1 MLVVQ
6 KYGGSS
12 VANPQRIKNVAGRVA
27 EYYRVGHRV
36 AVVVSAMGDTTDE
49 LLELMEEIS
58 PNPPA
63 REIDMLLS
71 TGEQV
76 SIALLAMALNELG
89 VPAQSFT
96 GLQAGIY
103 TDELHTKA
111 RITKIKPERI
121 TDALNSGKVA
131 VVAGFQGVNQKG
143 DITTLGRGG
152 SDTTAVALAAALKA
166 DICEIYTDV
175 DGVYTADPRIVPDA
189 RKIKEISY
197 EEMLELASL
206 GAVVLQPRSV
216 DFARNYKVEVH
227 VRSSFNYNDG
237 TVLKEEKDLEKKGV
251 VTGVAHDKNAVKVG
265 VFGVPDQPGVA
276 YRLFS
281 ELAAHN
287 INVDMIIQ
295 SAGSD
300 PGQNDISFTIGKND
314 LAKTLEI
321 LEELVKKL
329 SAKGY
334 TYDEKV
340 AKVSIVGA
348 GMVSYPGVA
357 AKMFEALYEEN
368 INIHMI
374 STSEIKVSCIID
386 EDAVERAVNS
396 IHKKFE
402 LGYST

>member
-1 MLVVQ
+1 LLVVQ

-12 VANPQRIKNVAGRVA
+12 VANPKRIKKVAQRVS
-27 EYYRVGHRV
+27 EYYNAGHQV
-36 AVVVSAMGDTTDE
+36 VVVVSAMGDTTDE

-63 REIDMLLS
+63 REVDMLLS

-76 SIALLAMALNELG
+76 SIALLSMALYELG
-89 VPAQSFT
+89 VPAVSLT
-96 GLQAGIY
+96 GPQAGIS
-103 TDELHTKA
+103 TDEVYTKA
-111 RITKIKPERI
+111 RITGIKPAKI
-121 TDALNSGKVA
+121 QKALAAGKV
-131 VVAGFQGVNQKG
+131 VIVAGFQGVNNEG

-152 SDTTAVALAAALKA
+152 SDTTAVALAAALNA
-166 DICEIYTDV
+166 DVCEIYTDV
-175 DGVYTADPRIVPDA
+175 DGVYTADPRIVPEA

-227 VRSSFNYNDG
+227 VRSSFNYNEG
-237 TVLKEEKDLEKKGV
+237 TVLKEERDLEKKGV
-251 VTGVAHDKNAVKVG
+251 VTGVAHDKNVVKIG

-295 SAGSD
+295 SAGKEE
-300 PGQNDISFTIGKND
+300 GQNDISFTIGKND
-314 LAKTLEI
+314 LPKTLEI
-321 LEELVKKL
+321 LEELTKKL
-329 SAKGY
+329 AAKGY
-334 TYDEKV
+334 SYDDKV

-348 GMVSYPGVA
+348 GMVTYPGVA

-386 EDAVERAVNS
+386 IEVVEKAVNA

-402 LGYST
+402 LNN

>member
-1 MLVVQ
+1 LLVVQ

-12 VANPQRIKNVAGRVA
+12 VANPKRIKKVAQRVS
-27 EYYRVGHRV
+27 EYYNAGHQV
-36 AVVVSAMGDTTDE
+36 VVVVSAMGDTTDE

-63 REIDMLLS
+63 REVDMLLS

-76 SIALLAMALNELG
+76 SIALLSMALYELG
-89 VPAQSFT
+89 VPAVSLT
-96 GLQAGIY
+96 GPQAGIS
-103 TDELHTKA
+103 TDEVYTKA
-111 RITKIKPERI
+111 RITEIKPTKI
-121 TDALNSGKVA
+121 QKALAAGKVV
-131 VVAGFQGVNQKG
+131 VVAGFQGVNNEG

-152 SDTTAVALAAALKA
+152 SDTTAVALAAALNA
-166 DICEIYTDV
+166 DVCEIYTDV
-175 DGVYTADPRIVPDA
+175 DGVYTADPRIVPEA

-227 VRSSFNYNDG
+227 VRSSFNYNEG

-251 VTGVAHDKNAVKVG
+251 VTGVAHDKNVVKIG

-295 SAGSD
+295 SAGKEE
-300 PGQNDISFTIGKND
+300 GQNDISFTIGKND
-314 LAKTLEI
+314 LPKTLEI
-321 LEELVKKL
+321 LEELTKKL
-329 SAKGY
+329 AAKGY
-334 TYDEKV
+334 SYDDKV

-348 GMVSYPGVA
+348 GMVTYPGVA

-386 EDAVERAVNS
+386 IEVVEKAVNA

-402 LGYST
+402 LNN

>member
-12 VANPQRIKNVAGRVA
+12 VANPKRIKKVAQRVS
-27 EYYRVGHRV
+27 EYYNAGHQV
-36 AVVVSAMGDTTDE
+36 VVVVSAMGDTTDE

-63 REIDMLLS
+63 REVDMLLS

-76 SIALLAMALNELG
+76 SIALLSMALYELG
-89 VPAQSFT
+89 VPAVSLT
-96 GLQAGIY
+96 GPQAGIS
-103 TDELHTKA
+103 TDEVYTKA
-111 RITKIKPERI
+111 RITGIKPAKI
-121 TDALNSGKVA
+121 QKALAAGKV
-131 VVAGFQGVNQKG
+131 VIVAGFQGVNNEG

-152 SDTTAVALAAALKA
+152 SDTTAVALAAALNA
-166 DICEIYTDV
+166 DVCEIYTDV
-175 DGVYTADPRIVPDA
+175 DGVYTADPRIVPEA

-227 VRSSFNYNDG
+227 VRSSFNYNEG
-237 TVLKEEKDLEKKGV
+237 TVLKEERDLEKKGV
-251 VTGVAHDKNAVKVG
+251 VTGVAHDKNVVKIG

-295 SAGSD
+295 SAGKEE
-300 PGQNDISFTIGKND
+300 GQNDISFTIGKND
-314 LAKTLEI
+314 LPKTLEI
-321 LEELVKKL
+321 LEELTKKL
-329 SAKGY
+329 AAKGY
-334 TYDEKV
+334 SYDDKV

-348 GMVSYPGVA
+348 GMVTYPGVA

-386 EDAVERAVNS
+386 IEVVEKAVNA

-402 LGYST
+402 LNN